1 MIPEPVI
8 AFDIKQP
15 TDWDTVHICVY
26 VVPVSLFHV
35 KIYYFSFGLLHL
47 K

>member
-8 AFDIKQP
+8 AFYIKQ
-15 TDWDTVHICVY
+15 DWDRDTVYVY